1 MLTGYNCLKY
11 HCLRSWLEK
20 TIEEGPAPAFP
31 ATLPGQKIAAANHA
45 LIVASLSAKL
55 DALRSVGST

>member
-31 ATLPGQKIAAANHA
+31 ATVQGQKIAAANHA
-45 LIVASLSAKL
+45 LIVASLTAKVE
-55 DALRSVGST
+55 ALRSGGVT